1 MKKFLSVIMGVFLL
15 FIISSCGAK
24 KPIEYKKIDYEI
36 VEKGVLKTTIKTSFS
51 SDEFSMRKDTFTNEN
66 GIVSFEYIYFYNKK
80 SKDWE
85 VYNKISNRY
94 NSNNLL
100 TLKVEE
106 NQRYDS
112 SIITT
117 YSYNSNNLLV
127 SEIETKEDEQTI
139 STYDYDSNN
148 NLICEITDGPR
159 DYYKCEYTY
168 DESNNLISEHYY
180 TSGNGGYS
188 WAYQSIDRF
197 TYENKNLIKEEHLY
211 LYNDN
216 WKISSLEENKYDES
230 NKLIETIFYE
240 ALDDGTK
247 YKEETKTKYKYDEKN
262 NLVKEVEYNR
272 GNKYWSLQKWNECYK
287 TKYKYDEKNN
297 MISKE
302 EYDVSIWETKAYRK
316 TNYYY
321 TYYD

>member
-1 MKKFLSVIMGVFLL
+1 MKKLLSVIMGVFLL
-15 FIISSCGAK
+15 FMLSSCGAK
-24 KPIEYKKIDYEI
+24 RPIEYKKIDYEI
-36 VEKGVLKTTIKTSFS
+36 VEKGVLKTTILTSFD
-51 SDEFSMRKDTFTNEN
+51 SDEFSMRKDTFINKN
-66 GIVSFEYIYFYNKK
+66 GLVSFEYIYFYNKK

-85 VYNKISNRY
+85 LYNKISNRY

-127 SEIETKEDEQTI
+127 SEIETEEGEQTI

-159 DYYKCEYTY
+159 DYCKCEYTY
-168 DESNNLISEHYY
+168 DESNNLISEHLY

-188 WAYQSIDRF
+188 WAYQSIDRY
-197 TYENKNLIKEEHLY
+197 TYDNKKVIKKEMLY
-211 LYNDN
+211 LNNDE
-216 WKISSLEENKYDES
+216 WKISSFEEH
-230 NKLIETIFYE
+230 
-240 ALDDGTK
+240 
-247 YKEETKTKYKYDEKN
+247 KYDEKN
-262 NLVKEVEYNR
+262 NLVKEIEYNR
-272 GNKYWSLQKWNECYK
+272 GNKLWSLQKWNENFK